1 MALMS
6 YWRGD
11 VPSRGLLGL
20 FVRSLRRYSQGK
32 SAMGFC
38 ASNRLSKADFPLH
51 HPSCTTPISIGGSDL
66 SLKPRYIALLGPVGV
81 ISSSARLLISSYHTS
96 PPKSQSPPSVPAPSP
111 CRTTATSGLSSVVQN
126 RVMEETLGP
135 WKRPLEAPFGQSKP
149 PKGLGVDSGPDEKLR
164 VPSNKST

>member
-1 MALMS
+1 MS
-6 YWRGD
+6 LVGACLGCSSGPSGD
-11 VPSRGLLGL
+11 IPSASQQWGL
-20 FVRSLRRYSQGK
+20 V
-32 SAMGFC
+32 
-38 ASNRLSKADFPLH
+38 ASNRLSEADFPLH
-51 HPSCTTPISIGGSDL
+51 HPPAP
-66 SLKPRYIALLGPVGV
+66 PRYPSEAVICPAALG
-81 ISSSARLLISSYHTS
+81 ISHCWDPSALSASAHLLLSSYPTS

-135 WKRPLEAPFGQSKP
+135 WKRPLEAPFGQSNP